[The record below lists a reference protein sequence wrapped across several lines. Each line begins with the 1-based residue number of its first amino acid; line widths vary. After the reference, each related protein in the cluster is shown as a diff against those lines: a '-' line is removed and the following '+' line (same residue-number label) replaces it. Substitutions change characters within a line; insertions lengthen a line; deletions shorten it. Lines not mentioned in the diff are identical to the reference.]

1 MKRTIYYMILCLLMS
16 LGEIMAQGISGK
28 SDGWQGTTDRWSGGD
43 FTDP

>member
-16 LGEIMAQGISGK
+16 LGTRYFRK